1 MWFSN
6 HILSVVMLL
15 PLAGAIFLLFL
26 PKESKDLIRWLANLI
41 GFAGFLASVPLV
53 FWFDSASGDYQF
65 VEKASW
71 IPSIGANYALG
82 IDGIS
87 LLLVMLTTALGFLAI
102 LCSWS
107 AIEERLKEY
116 YVF

>member
-6 HILSVVMLL
+6 HILSVVLFL
-15 PLAGAIFLLFL
+15 PLAGAILLMFL
-26 PKESKDLIRWLANLI
+26 PKESKDLIRWTANVA
-41 GFAGFLASVPLV
+41 GFAGFLVSLPLV
-53 FWFDSASGDYQF
+53 FWFDSANGEFQF

-87 LLLVMLTTALGFLAI
+87 LLLVMLTTVLGFLSI
-102 LCSWS
+102 LSSWT
-107 AIEERLKEY
+107 AIE
-116 YVF
+116 